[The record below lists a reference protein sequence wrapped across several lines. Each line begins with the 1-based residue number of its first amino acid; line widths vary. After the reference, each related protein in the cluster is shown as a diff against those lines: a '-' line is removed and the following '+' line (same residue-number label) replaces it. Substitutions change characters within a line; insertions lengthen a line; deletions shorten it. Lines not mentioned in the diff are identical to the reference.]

1 MTPLIDTHCHLA
13 DAKLRND
20 LDMVLERAAAAGIGW
35 IVAIGAI
42 GSIETD
48 RLTVEI
54 AERHPHVFA
63 AIGTHPHDAKDCD
76 SDRIE
81 RLRDLARSK
90 KVVAIGETGLDFHY
104 MHSPVE
110 AQQRSLRQQLEL
122 AATLDL
128 PVVIHCR
135 DRESSD
141 DTNSPKAPS
150 SWDIL
155 FETMRDVGVPPAG
168 GVAHCFTGGRAA
180 ALEFLAIGF
189 HISFSGI
196 VTFKN
201 AAALRET
208 ARMVPEDRILIE
220 TDAPYLAPEPYRGRR
235 NEPAYL
241 PLTLEGLAKARAVA
255 PEQLAAQ
262 VLVNARRLFRIAE
275 V

>member
-1 MTPLIDTHCHLA
+1 MTPLIDSHCHLA
-13 DAKLRND
+13 DAKLRDD
-20 LDMVLERAAAAGIGW
+20 LEMVLERAAAAGVDW
-35 IVAIGAI
+35 IVSVGAI

-54 AERHPHVFA
+54 AERHSHVFA
-63 AIGTHPHDAKDCD
+63 AIGVHPHDAKDCG

-90 KVVAIGETGLDFHY
+90 KVVAIGETGLDFYY

-110 AQQRSLRQQLEL
+110 AQRSALRSQLEL

-128 PVVIHCR
+128 PVVIHVR
-135 DRESSD
+135 DREAGGERDSSR
-141 DTNSPKAPS
+141 APAV
-150 SWDIL
+150 WDVL
-155 FETMRDVGVPPAG
+155 FETVRESGVPRAG
-168 GVAHCFTGGRAA
+168 GVAHCFTGDRAA
-180 ALEFLAIGF
+180 AAELLAIGF

-201 AAALRET
+201 ASALRET
-208 ARMVPEDRILIE
+208 ARAIPEDRILIE
-220 TDAPYLAPEPYRGRR
+220 TDAPYLAPEPHRGRR

-241 PLTLEGLAKARAVA
+241 PLTLDAVAKARAIA

-262 VLVNARRLFRIAE
+262 VLANARRLFRIAQ